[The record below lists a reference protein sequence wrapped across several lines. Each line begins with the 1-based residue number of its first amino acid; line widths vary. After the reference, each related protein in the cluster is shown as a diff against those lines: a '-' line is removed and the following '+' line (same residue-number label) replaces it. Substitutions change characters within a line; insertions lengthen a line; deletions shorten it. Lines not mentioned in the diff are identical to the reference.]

1 MVDVEL
7 QHCVIFQG
15 VLGMYQNKI
24 DKKTVLGITALVC
37 GFNYMDWTDGLD
49 YCINISTECGHIT

>member
-37 GFNYMDWTDGLD
+37 GFNYMDWTDGL
-49 YCINISTECGHIT
+49 H